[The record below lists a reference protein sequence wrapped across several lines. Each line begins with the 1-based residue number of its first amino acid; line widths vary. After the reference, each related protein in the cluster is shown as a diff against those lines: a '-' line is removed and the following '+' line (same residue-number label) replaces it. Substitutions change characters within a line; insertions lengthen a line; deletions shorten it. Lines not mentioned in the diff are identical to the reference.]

1 MPPDFGGLLPRPSG
15 QGRFYF
21 CHASL
26 PFGSPS
32 HRQPLNSAMHR
43 RLVLLTALTV
53 AIATPVCSQELARE
67 FPRTALRGKVDFT
80 GPPAVVLNG
89 APSRL
94 APGARLH
101 GTDNLLVLPTTLTGS
116 SHTVHY
122 TIEDTTGMI
131 KELWILREAERKN
144 KPWPKTIEERQAWNF
159 NPATQTWTKP

>member
-1 MPPDFGGLLPRPSG
+1 MD
-15 QGRFYF
+15 
-21 CHASL
+21 A
-26 PFGSPS
+26 
-32 HRQPLNSAMHR
+32 AIDR
-43 RLVLLTALTV
+43 RRALFFALMI
-53 AIATPVCSQELARE
+53 AIAAPAGSQELARE
-67 FPRTALRGKVDFT
+67 FPLTALRGVVAFS
-80 GPPAVVLNG
+80 GPPAVMLNG
-89 APSRL
+89 AQALL

-144 KPWPKTIEERQAWNF
+144 KPWPKTVEERQAWNF

>member
-1 MPPDFGGLLPRPSG
+1 MFRCIAVFAALFVAMST
-15 QGRFYF
+15 
-21 CHASL
+21 
-26 PFGSPS
+26 
-32 HRQPLNSAMHR
+32 SAW
-43 RLVLLTALTV
+43 
-53 AIATPVCSQELARE
+53 SQELARE
-67 FPRTALRGKVDFT
+67 FPLKALRGVVAFS

-89 APSRL
+89 APAQL

-144 KPWPKTIEERQAWNF
+144 KPWPKTIEERQAWSF
-159 NPATQTWTKP
+159 NSLTQTWTKP

>member
-1 MPPDFGGLLPRPSG
+1 MPPDFCGLLTKPSD

-21 CHASL
+21 CPASL
-26 PFGSPS
+26 PFCSPS
-32 HRQPLNSAMHR
+32 HRQPLNLAMHR
-43 RLVLLTALTV
+43 RLALLTVITV

-67 FPRTALRGKVDFT
+67 FPLTALRGVVSFN
-80 GPPAVVLNG
+80 GPPAVELNG
-89 APSRL
+89 VPALL

-116 SHTVHY
+116 KHTVHY

-131 KELWILREAERKN
+131 KELWVLRAEERAI
-144 KPWPKTIEERQAWNF
+144 KPWPKTVEERQAWNF